1 MLVKN
6 TTEYMDS
13 YDHMKTVRVITD
25 FVSEDLSNWYIRRA
39 RRRFYAD
46 EMDLDKKSVYATT
59 YEILVGISKII
70 APFAP
75 FIADELYT
83 KLTGEESVHLA
94 YFPEADMSLVCE
106 QTEERMDLVRTLVTL
121 ARGTR
126 EKERIKVRQPLSEIL
141 VSGQYEALIGDLVD
155 LIKEELNVKE
165 VVFDKELDK
174 YMNFQLKPNFKV
186 AGPELGKHI
195 KSFGKELANLSP
207 KEVSEKLDS
216 DGFIMMELDGENVKI
231 EKDFVDVKIEA
242 KDGFA
247 VAMENNVFTI
257 LDTKLSPELIAEGL
271 ARELVSK
278 VQQLRKQNDF
288 AMMDRINIYTA
299 PDEDVK
305 SAISKYEDYIKT
317 ETLANEKILI
327 CRYIV
332 YCIVSLRRND
342 EGRYTR
348 SSSRRD

>member
-1 MLVKN
+1 
-6 TTEYMDS
+6 
-13 YDHMKTVRVITD
+13 
-25 FVSEDLSNWYIRRA
+25 
-39 RRRFYAD
+39 
-46 EMDLDKKSVYATT
+46 
-59 YEILVGISKII
+59 
-70 APFAP
+70 
-75 FIADELYT
+75 
-83 KLTGEESVHLA
+83 
-94 YFPEADMSLVCE
+94 MSLVCE

-317 ETLANEKILI
+317 ETLANEIIFEDRGDSFDLNGHKTVIFVQ
-327 CRYIV
+327 RV
-332 YCIVSLRRND
+332 
-342 EGRYTR
+342 
-348 SSSRRD
+348 